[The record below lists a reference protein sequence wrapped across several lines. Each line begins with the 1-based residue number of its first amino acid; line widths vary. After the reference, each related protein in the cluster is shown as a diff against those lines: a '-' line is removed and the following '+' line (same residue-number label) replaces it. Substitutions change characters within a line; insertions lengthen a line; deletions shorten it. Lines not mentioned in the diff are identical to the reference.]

1 MGAGLDF
8 GGYRGGGRTDVS
20 LGGYPRGVTGLTRI
34 AVRTGLVAVLL
45 VAVLL
50 VAGLVTVRRPLPSYA
65 ADVAVPGL
73 DGPVTIKR
81 DEQGVPQ
88 IYADDP
94 ADLFYAQGYV
104 HAQDRFFQ
112 MDVRRHIT
120 AGRLSE
126 LVGAD
131 ETALAADTVVRT
143 LGWRQVAEAE
153 LPLLNPQTRNYLQ
166 SYADG
171 VNAYISSRSPG
182 ELSVGYV
189 VLGTQVDLGRVDP
202 WTPVDSLAWLKAM
215 AWDLR
220 SNYDDELGRAL
231 AYATVGNVDQVNL
244 LYPPYPTS
252 MNAPITTGTSG
263 ASLQGALTAAAAGP
277 GTAPAERPSG
287 QAEAPAP
294 PAPFGL
300 ADPEAESA
308 LAAVS
313 TALAAVP
320 ETLGRGEGVGSNAW
334 VVGGQFTESGE
345 PLLAADPHLEATM
358 PSVWYQAGLHCNEVS
373 AACPF
378 EVAGFTFAGMPGV
391 IIGHNASI
399 AWGMANLAPDV
410 TDFFLER
417 TRGDT
422 ALLDGQWLPLTTRTE
437 KIRVAG
443 SDDVTVTVRS
453 SSHGPLL
460 SDVLSILRRLG
471 EKAPAPENVDRGEGF
486 DVALSWTALTPGR
499 TADAIFAI
507 NSAAD
512 WDQFRAALTL
522 FDAPAQNVLYADTAG
537 HIGYQAAGRVPIR
550 PAGSGLGQADG
561 TWPRLGWESA
571 WNWTGIVGFDALP
584 SVYDP
589 PEGFIVAAN
598 QQAQAGSG
606 LSADWDYG
614 YRAQRIR
621 SLILAKTEG
630 AGKLTTAEMSEIQL
644 DTYNYFAAQ
653 LLVPTLLATPA
664 TDEASKARM
673 EFTNEATRLL
683 IHWDG
688 TQGAD
693 SAAAAYYN
701 AVWSNLLLRTF
712 GDQLPQAVQPDGGSR
727 WFEVMRGLL
736 QQPNNPWW
744 DDATT
749 PTVIESRDQILSSVL
764 VDARLELTASLGK
777 DPKRWR
783 WGDLHRLTARQQPLG
798 APSSPAVVQW
808 LVNGDRLPVGGSNS
822 TVNVGSWSPAN
833 GDYEVSKIS
842 SMRMVV
848 DLADVDA
855 STWVDFTGVSGH
867 PWSSHFGDQT
877 ETWLEGGSYRWAF
890 TDDAIDGSTVNTM
903 KLTPAPA
910 TDN

>member
-1 MGAGLDF
+1 
-8 GGYRGGGRTDVS
+8 
-20 LGGYPRGVTGLTRI
+20 VTGLTRI
-34 AVRTGLVAVLL
+34 ALRTGLVAVLL

-65 ADVAVPGL
+65 AEVSVPGL
-73 DGPVTIKR
+73 AGPVTIKR

-120 AGRLSE
+120 AGRVSE
-126 LVGAD
+126 LVGAN
-131 ETALAADTVVRT
+131 ETALAADKVVRT

-189 VLGTQVDLGRVDP
+189 VLGTQVDLARIDP

-231 AYATVGNVDQVNL
+231 AYGTVGNVDQVNL

-252 MNAPITTGTSG
+252 MNAPITPITQTSP
-263 ASLQGALTAAAAGP
+263 AALSAALAAAAADSTATP
-277 GTAPAERPSG
+277 AHPEPAPDRDAAGT
-287 QAEAPAP
+287 PAP
-294 PAPFGL
+294 PAQFGP
-300 ADPEAESA
+300 ADL
-308 LAAVS
+308 LAAETSLQAVS
-313 TALAAVP
+313 KVLAAVP
-320 ETLGRGEGVGSNAW
+320 ETLGRGEGAGSNAW
-334 VVGGQFTESGE
+334 VVGGQLTESGE

-399 AWGMANLAPDV
+399 SWGMANLAPDV

-417 TRGDT
+417 TRGQT
-422 ALLDGQWLPLTTRTE
+422 ALLDGQWLPLVTRRETI
-437 KIRVAG
+437 KVAG
-443 SDDVTVTVRS
+443 SDPVTITVRS
-453 SSHGPLL
+453 TSHGPLL
-460 SDVLSILRRLG
+460 SDVLSTLDRVG
-471 EKAPAPENVDRGEGF
+471 AQSPAPEGVDRGEGF

-499 TADAIFAI
+499 TADAIFAV
-507 NSAAD
+507 NSAVD
-512 WDQFRAALTL
+512 WEQFRAALAL
-522 FDAPAQNVLYADTAG
+522 FDAPAQNVVFADTAG
-537 HIGYQAAGRVPIR
+537 HIGYQAAGRVPTR
-550 PAGSGLGQADG
+550 PAGAGLGQADG
-561 TWPRLGWESA
+561 TWPRPGWDSS
-571 WNWTGIVGFDALP
+571 WNWTGVVDFGSLP
-584 SVYDP
+584 SVFDP

-598 QQAQAGSG
+598 QQAQVGSG
-606 LSADWDYG
+606 LTADWDYG

-621 SLILAKTEG
+621 SLILTKTEDG
-630 AGKLTTAEMSEIQL
+630 GKLTTADMGEIQL

-653 LLVPTLLATPA
+653 LLVPTLLSTPV
-664 TDEASKARM
+664 TDEASRARM

-683 IHWDG
+683 IDWDG
-688 TQGAD
+688 TQEAD

-712 GDQLPQAVQPDGGSR
+712 GDQLPQSVQPDGGSR

-783 WGDLHRLTARQQPLG
+783 WGDLHQLTARQQPLG
-798 APSSPAVVQW
+798 APSSPTVVQW
-808 LVNGDRLPVGGSNS
+808 LFNSDPLPAGGSNS
-822 TVNVGSWSPAN
+822 TVNVGSWSPAI
-833 GDYEVSKIS
+833 GSYDVTKIS

-848 DLADVDA
+848 DLGELDA

-877 ETWLEGGSYRWAF
+877 ETWLEGGSYQWSF
-890 TDDAIDGSTVNTM
+890 TDDAIDATTVNTM
-903 KLTPAPA
+903 KLSPQT
-910 TDN
+910 TND